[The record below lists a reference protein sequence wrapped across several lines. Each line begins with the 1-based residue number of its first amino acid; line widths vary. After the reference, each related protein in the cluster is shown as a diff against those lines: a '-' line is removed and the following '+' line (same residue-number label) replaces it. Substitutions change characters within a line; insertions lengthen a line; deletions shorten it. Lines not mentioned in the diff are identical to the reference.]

1 MNNQSDSRR
10 PDKSAGRH
18 FQRRHIYVVFVIGPS
33 FIPERN
39 GTRHI
44 FPYKFEPYKDH
55 IPEEERSDYKR
66 LIDRWIFLIA
76 DVYARHH
83 KDYFHDF

>member
-1 MNNQSDSRR
+1 MNTQSDSRR

-44 FPYKFEPYKDH
+44 FPDKFEPYKDH

-66 LIDRWIFLIA
+66 LIRG
-76 DVYARHH
+76 YS
-83 KDYFHDF
+83 